1 MAMRYDTATTP
12 PPSFAE
18 GRNMRQKV
26 RATGL
31 DPNYWYAV
39 EFADRIQP
47 GQVREVVFWKRSIA
61 LFRASNGELHA
72 IENRCA
78 HRQLK
83 LTLGSVEGC
92 RLVCLYHGWSYDG
105 EGRVAGIPHPLFG
118 KAMPQLRVASF
129 PVRVRYGL
137 VWLFPGDPALAEG
150 RTLPDIPELEG
161 PGRWACRPLSFTWTA
176 HHSMIIDNVSDFT
189 HAHLHRK
196 YRPFG
201 DARLLRCETVGDN
214 VHVAYDTEVGRGR
227 ISGLFVDHRRINT
240 NHMEL
245 CYQYPY
251 QWSNTDDAIKHWLFV
266 LPIDEHRTRMFFL
279 FYFKS
284 FKIPFTGIPIPRG
297 AMDWV
302 LRIANRWLIAPLL
315 DQDRTAVEA
324 EQSAYALHWTAPI
337 AELNPA
343 VRAFQEVTVRKW
355 QAYLDSLDVHPDA
368 ARRVPS
374 PSAL

>member
-1 MAMRYDTATTP
+1 MP
-12 PPSFAE
+12 
-18 GRNMRQKV
+18 
-26 RATGL
+26 
-31 DPNYWYAV
+31 
-39 EFADRIQP
+39 EF
-47 GQVREVVFWKRSIA
+47 
-61 LFRASNGELHA
+61 
-72 IENRCA
+72 
-78 HRQLK
+78 
-83 LTLGSVEGC
+83 
-92 RLVCLYHGWSYDG
+92 
-105 EGRVAGIPHPLFG
+105 
-118 KAMPQLRVASF
+118 RVASF

-137 VWLFPGDPALAEG
+137 VWLFPGDPALAAG
-150 RTLPDIPELEG
+150 RTIPDIPELEG

-201 DARLLRCETVGDN
+201 DARLLRCETVGDS

-284 FKIPFTGIPIPRG
+284 FKIPFTGMPIPRARHGLG
-297 AMDWV
+297 APDRESMVDRAAPGPGSHCGRGRAER
-302 LRIANRWLIAPLL
+302 LRPAL
-315 DQDRTAVEA
+315 DRAHRGVE
-324 EQSAYALHWTAPI
+324 PG
-337 AELNPA
+337 
-343 VRAFQEVTVRKW
+343 RA
-355 QAYLDSLDVHPDA
+355 
-368 ARRVPS
+368 RVPGGHGPQMAGVS
-374 PSAL
+374 G